1 MESMLLMGIRVCG
14 MTLKGILY
22 IYISS
27 ETIHAIS
34 VYSLLYTNVYT
45 LLYRLTKSKRYE
57 EEDSDE
63 DKAEEE

>member
-1 MESMLLMGIRVCG
+1 MGIRVCG

-22 IYISS
+22 IYISF

>member
-1 MESMLLMGIRVCG
+1 MGIRVCG

-22 IYISS
+22 IYISF

-34 VYSLLYTNVYT
+34 VYSLLYTKVYT
-45 LLYRLTKSKRYE
+45 LLYRLTKFKRYE